1 MKMVR
6 QSRQQAE
13 QLGHRAE
20 TIALWYLRLKGYRL
34 LARRYK
40 SPAGEVDL
48 VMRKGQTTAFIEVKA
63 RTTVNGAIEAVTP
76 YQSKRIAAAAGF
88 FMSRDDMAAKGFCR
102 FDIVAIPSTLWP
114 THIINAFDG
123 N

>member
-1 MKMVR
+1 MMAVR
-6 QSRQQAE
+6 LSRQEAE

-48 VMRKGQTTAFIEVKA
+48 VMRRGQTTAFIEVKA
-63 RTTVNGAIEAVTP
+63 RATANDAIEAVTP

-88 FMSRDDMAAKGFCR
+88 FMSRDDKAAKGFCR

-123 N
+123 R

>member
-1 MKMVR
+1 MKAVR
-6 QSRQQAE
+6 QSRQQSE
-13 QLGHRAE
+13 KLGHRAE
-20 TIALWYLRLKGYRL
+20 TIAMWYLRLKGYRL

-48 VMRKGQTTAFIEVKA
+48 VMRRGQTTAFIEVKA
-63 RTTVNGAIEAVTP
+63 RPTVNDAIEAVTP

-123 N
+123 R